1 MDLKDMMSKAMK
13 MAESA
18 KHLQAQVSA
27 DGTAGG
33 GMVTCTVGGDHSI
46 RALTIDPAILD
57 PPDPTLLQDLIVAA
71 VNQAQQRVGD
81 ELRKT
86 AMSQMGDLS
95 QLLGDD
101 P

>member
-1 MDLKDMMSKAMK
+1 MDFKDMMSKAMK
-13 MAESA
+13 MAENA
-18 KHLQAQVSA
+18 KDLQRQVSA
-27 DGTAGG
+27 DGSGGG

-46 RALTIDPAILD
+46 RTLVIDPAILD
-57 PPDPTLLQDLIVAA
+57 PPDAELLQDLIIAA

-95 QLLGDD
+95 QILGDD

>member
-1 MDLKDMMSKAMK
+1 MDFKDMMSKAMK

-18 KHLQAQVSA
+18 KHLQGQVSA
-27 DGTAGG
+27 DGAAGG
-33 GMVTCTVGGDHSI
+33 GMVTCTVGGDRSI
-46 RALTIDPAILD
+46 RALTIDPSILD
-57 PPDPTLLQDLIVAA
+57 PPDAILLQDLIVAA

-86 AMSQMGDLS
+86 AISQMGDLS
-95 QLLGDD
+95 QILGDD